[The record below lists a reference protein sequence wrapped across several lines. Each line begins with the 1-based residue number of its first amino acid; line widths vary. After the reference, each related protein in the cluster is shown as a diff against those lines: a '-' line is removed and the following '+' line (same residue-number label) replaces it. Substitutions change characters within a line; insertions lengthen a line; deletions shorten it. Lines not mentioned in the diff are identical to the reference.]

1 MRQKNSFTKKPEL
14 AVPIPE
20 EIGTNVPKI
29 EINNPKEAKEYL
41 QHILADYKQGLIEKE
56 MYDRQY
62 KYGCKMLDYW
72 SKAAEIRAIKDL
84 EARLLK
90 LEIQGQ

>member
-1 MRQKNSFTKKPEL
+1 MRQKNSFTKKGTS
-14 AVPIPE
+14 VPIPE

-41 QHILADYKQGLIEKE
+41 QHILADYKQKVIEKE
-56 MYDRQY
+56 LYDRQY

-72 SKAAEIRAIKDL
+72 TKAAEIQAIKQL

-90 LEIQGQ
+90 LELQGQ